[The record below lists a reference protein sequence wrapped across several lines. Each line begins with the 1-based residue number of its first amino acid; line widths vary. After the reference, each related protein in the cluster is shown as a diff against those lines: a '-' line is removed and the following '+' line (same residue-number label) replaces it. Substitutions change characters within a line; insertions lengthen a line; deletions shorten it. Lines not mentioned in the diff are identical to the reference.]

1 MIEPLVTGHAQ
12 RNTLLILAPEA
23 TPAGALVQAARD
35 NHRVLVA
42 GPSANALA
50 DAPDAQASVCDLSQA
65 GAGAQAAR
73 AALEALGEVSA
84 VLLLSPAAGP
94 RSESLASS
102 SLMQSMLQSSAG
114 ALMEAMG
121 VLLPRMLKA
130 QHGTILA
137 QLYPWVREPR
147 DTPVDAMIAGAGLLG
162 ALCGLAARTEGTG
175 VRVIANLSDTAS
187 EALLQ
192 DLGGDLANGHF
203 RLLGTRAMTG
213 PMTFLRAPSQEAAHP
228 ATEHAAED
236 ATEGSDDETL
246 ELLES
251 VFRSAFSID
260 PETDVRD
267 LGQHNLERWDSLGHL
282 KLMMEVEQALGIRL
296 SGQHLGQLS
305 TFQAVEA
312 AVRAALE

>member
-12 RNTLLILAPEA
+12 RNSLLILAPEA
-23 TPAGALVQAARD
+23 APANALVQAARA

-42 GPSANALA
+42 GANALA
-50 DAPDAQASVCDLSQA
+50 DAPGVEALVCDLSEA
-65 GAGAQAAR
+65 GAGARAAR
-73 AALEALGEVSA
+73 AALEILGDVSA
-84 VLLLSPAAGP
+84 VLLLSPPAGP
-94 RSESLASS
+94 RSEALASS

-114 ALMEAMG
+114 ALMEATG

-137 QLYPWVREPR
+137 RLYPWVREPR
-147 DTPVDAMIAGAGLLG
+147 DVPVDAMIAGAGLLG
-162 ALCGLAARTEGTG
+162 ALCAVAARTEGTG
-175 VRVIANLSDTAS
+175 VRVVANVSDTAS

-203 RLLGTRAMTG
+203 RDLGTQATTG
-213 PMTFLRAPSQEAAHP
+213 PIAFLRAPPADAARP
-228 ATEHAAED
+228 ATGYTEE
-236 ATEGSDDETL
+236 ATVDDETL

-260 PETDVRD
+260 PQTEVRD